1 MSEDVTVVGIVASP
15 SEGGR
20 TTTAVAGILAGAA
33 AAGAETSLL
42 ELATAGRDAAVAAI
56 DAADAVVL
64 GSPVYRAT
72 YSALLKDLLENT
84 QRGLHGE
91 TTAPLRGKAAAVA
104 LTGASAHH
112 FLAVDGL
119 RNVLASFFATQVLS
133 PALYLEHKD
142 FADRETLGEVAAGRA
157 DQHGAALVDLAR
169 AVRGSTA
176 LSTLDPLV

>member
-1 MSEDVTVVGIVASP
+1 MSDAVKVVGIVASP

-20 TTTAVAGILAGAA
+20 TTAAVAGILAGATK
-33 AAGAETSLL
+33 AGAETRII
-42 ELATAGRDAAVAAI
+42 ELASAERSVAIEAI
-56 DAADAVVL
+56 DSADAVVF

-72 YSALLKDLLENT
+72 YSAQLKDVLENT

-91 TTAPLRGKAAAVA
+91 TTAPLRGKAAAIA
-104 LTGASAHH
+104 FTGASAHH
-112 FLAVDGL
+112 FLSTDSA
-119 RNVLASFFATQVLS
+119 RAILASFFATQVLS

-142 FADRETLGEVAAGRA
+142 FQDRETLGEIATGWA

-169 AVRGSTA
+169 AVRASAA

>member
-1 MSEDVTVVGIVASP
+1 MKVVGIVASP
-15 SEGGR
+15 SDGGR
-20 TTTAVAGILAGAA
+20 TTTAVAGILGGAAKAGAQ
-33 AAGAETSLL
+33 TSLL
-42 ELATAGRDAAVAAI
+42 ELATTEQPAAIAAI
-56 DAADAVVL
+56 DGADAIVL

-72 YSALLKDLLENT
+72 YSGLLKDLLENT

-91 TTAPLRGKAAAVA
+91 TTAPLRGKAVALA

-112 FLAVDGL
+112 FLSPDGL

-142 FADRETLGEVAAGRA
+142 FADRSTLGDVAASWA
-157 DQHGAALVDLAR
+157 NQHGAALVDLAR
-169 AVRGSTA
+169 AVRGSSA

>member
-1 MSEDVTVVGIVASP
+1 MSNGVKVVGLVASP
-15 SEGGR
+15 TEGGR
-20 TTTAVAGILAGAA
+20 TTAAVRGILSGAA
-33 AAGAETSLL
+33 NAGAETSLL
-42 ELATAGRDAAVAAI
+42 ELATGARSDALAAI
-56 DAADAVVL
+56 AAADAVVL

-72 YSALLKDLLENT
+72 YSALLKDLLEHT
-84 QRGLHGE
+84 ERGLHGE
-91 TTAPLRGKAAAVA
+91 TTAPLRGKAAALA

-112 FLAVDGL
+112 FLSPDGL

-142 FADRETLGEVAAGRA
+142 FADRETLGELAAGRA

-169 AVRGSTA
+169 AIRGSTA